1 MHIFRGYHL
10 ELLRYIWHRVVGRPS
25 SIFRFMK
32 RALAERVKQE
42 VGDEVRHPPCAPPEY
57 HHHGMNGGVTSIV
70 GDFRVGG
77 VNSPSLSLSS
87 GMTFQPVSASPR
99 DNQINNTSS
108 SSGKETLPMEVQMPS
123 TLSAT
128 DTTSTTVNKKR
139 PRSPPDAYDSGNGV
153 AYSRSSSQNGESN
166 SSNGGV
172 VNGAM
177 TTSSSSATLNNGNN
191 GRVGPGRPRK
201 SEMRDD
207 NSNNYGPADGG
218 DEEEVE
224 NSSFYLKLQNASLA
238 SELYAYRRRIYLLE
252 REREFR
258 RKECRVAG
266 RKIGELSGAWRG
278 LECAIG
284 KELESNALL
293 QGVRPSRWIT
303 FYICFHALVL
313 C

>member
-1 MHIFRGYHL
+1 
-10 ELLRYIWHRVVGRPS
+10 
-25 SIFRFMK
+25 MK

-42 VGDEVRHPPCAPPEY
+42 MGDEVCHPPCAPPQY
-57 HHHGMNGGVTSIV
+57 HHHGMNGGGTSIV
-70 GDFRVGG
+70 GDFRGGG

-99 DNQINNTSS
+99 DIQINNTSS
-108 SSGKETLPMEVQMPS
+108 SGEETLPTEVQTTT

-128 DTTSTTVNKKR
+128 ASNSTTTLSKKR
-139 PRSPPDAYDSGNGV
+139 PRTSPDGSGNGV

-166 SSNGGV
+166 GGV
-172 VNGAM
+172 VNGAIP
-177 TTSSSSATLNNGNN
+177 TSSSSATLNNDNN

-201 SEMRDD
+201 SAMRDD
-207 NSNNYGPADGG
+207 NSNNNGSANGG
-218 DEEEVE
+218 DEEEFA

-238 SELYAYRRRIYLLE
+238 SELYAYRRRIYLFE

-258 RKECRVAG
+258 RKECRIAG
-266 RKIGELSGAWRG
+266 RKIGELGGAWRG

-293 QGVRPSRWIT
+293 QGVRHHCHIDLCFT
-303 FYICFHALVL
+303 FYFCFHAMSFANVV
-313 C
+313 

>member
-1 MHIFRGYHL
+1 
-10 ELLRYIWHRVVGRPS
+10 
-25 SIFRFMK
+25 MK

-42 VGDEVRHPPCAPPEY
+42 MGDKVRHPPCAPPEY
-57 HHHGMNGGVTSIV
+57 YQNGMNGGGTSIV
-70 GDFRVGG
+70 GDFRGGG

-87 GMTFQPVSASPR
+87 GMTFKPISASPL
-99 DNQINNTSS
+99 DIQINNTSS
-108 SSGKETLPMEVQMPS
+108 SGEETLPMEVQTTT

-128 DTTSTTVNKKR
+128 ATTSTTTLSKKR
-139 PRSPPDAYDSGNGV
+139 PRSPGNGV
-153 AYSRSSSQNGESN
+153 AYSRSSSQNGQSN
-166 SSNGGV
+166 VGV
-172 VNGAM
+172 VNDAM
-177 TTSSSSATLNNGNN
+177 PMMSSASATPNNGSN

-201 SEMRDD
+201 SAMRDD
-207 NSNNYGPADGG
+207 NSNNNGSADPG

-258 RKECRVAG
+258 RKECRIAG
-266 RKIGELSGAWRG
+266 RKIGELGGAWRG

-284 KELESNALL
+284 KEFESNALL
-293 QGVRPSRWIT
+293 QGVRHIVTRIYILLLFSRD
-303 FYICFHALVL
+303 FL